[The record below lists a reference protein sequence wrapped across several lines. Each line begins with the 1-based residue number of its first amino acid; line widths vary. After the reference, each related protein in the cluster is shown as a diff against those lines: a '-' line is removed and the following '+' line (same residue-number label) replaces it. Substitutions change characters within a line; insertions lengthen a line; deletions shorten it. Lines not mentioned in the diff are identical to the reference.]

1 MTDATARIG
10 LAVPGSSR
18 FGSWVLQASVTSLAM
33 GALGF
38 LSGPLAAR
46 LLGPTG
52 RGELAA
58 IQAWPLVL
66 TSLSALG
73 LHEATIYF
81 AAREPAHGSRL
92 LGSATFLA
100 LLACLPVMLLGYL
113 LMPLL
118 LHAQSDAVVSTGR
131 LYLLAIPLSALTA
144 MPLGALRGR
153 HDMLTWNLLRFLSP
167 LAWLALLCVAFATG
181 HTSPT
186 WVAGAFLVTSAGV
199 AAITWTVTRRRIA
212 GPLRPNRRDWRP
224 MLRYG
229 LPTMAS
235 QTPMALTL
243 RFDQMI
249 LAALLEPRIL
259 GLYAV
264 AMAWSNAMG
273 PVLSGVGYVVF
284 PMVAAEADSANQR
297 RVLAHGA
304 RVGVAMAIAAAL
316 VLGPLAPVAIPRL
329 FGADFAA
336 AVPAAFILVV
346 AAAVASV
353 TGILR
358 DGARG
363 LGATGAVLMSEIAG
377 LIVGVTLLFFLLRP
391 AGIEGAAFAALSGY
405 ATSAGCLCFAIRR
418 RTGSSLRELLLPQ
431 RQEFAAAIG
440 QLRRVATGRR
450 DTTPAAIPAS
460 ASLDDR
466 RAEQSPST
474 SAEALILCPTLFGV
488 RNVLHSQLL
497 PALQQRGLGARVLV
511 RPGTQAAGA
520 AGALVPPR
528 RRGRLA
534 SAALRALDVVY
545 HGAFFA
551 RYQLNNDVLTMWWYR
566 RGESWP
572 RRGLMALL
580 ERAGAALGPTRF
592 YRYLERGTDQVRRRA
607 WDLGPHREALRHHGP
622 SVVVATSGIDE
633 LEEPYIMAAR
643 ELGIPT
649 LGCIQSFDHL
659 TGRSR
664 IVAADRYAVWNERM
678 RSQLLRLHP
687 DRAGV
692 PVVITGTAQFD
703 FHRQERF
710 RWDRDTTLGHL
721 GLRPGDRYLL
731 YAANTACQAPTE
743 PDLVAAFARR
753 CAGEPALRNHRIVVR
768 LHPLDDFARWN
779 VRHTDDERVV
789 LSHPSARREE
799 FTDAEEQ
806 ARLVSTLA
814 HADVCLNMWSSMSL
828 DAAALDT
835 PVVCVAFSG
844 AGQGPEERFCQGVY
858 LVDFYAPI
866 VASGGVRVARNLD
879 ALVAETVR
887 AVTDPAGDRALRSAL
902 AASECGPLDGQSASR
917 IADAVAQLAG
927 VAQRGAA

>member
-1 MTDATARIG
+1 MTDAAARFPLSAAG
-10 LAVPGSSR
+10 SR
-18 FGSWVLQASVTSLAM
+18 FASRVLQASVTSLAM
-33 GALGF
+33 GAVGF

-81 AAREPAHGSRL
+81 AARAPARGARL

-100 LLACLPVMLLGYL
+100 LLASVPVMAAGYL

-118 LHAQSDAVVSTGR
+118 LHAQSAAVVSMGR

-153 HDMLTWNLLRFLSP
+153 QDMLTWNLLRLLP
-167 LAWLALLCVAFATG
+167 PVAWLGLLCLALVTG
-181 HTSPT
+181 RTSPA
-186 WVAGAFLVTSAGV
+186 WVAGAFLVASAGLAAVTWSV
-199 AAITWTVTRRRIA
+199 ARSRVGGSLW
-212 GPLRPNRRDWRP
+212 PNTRDWRP

-249 LAALLEPRIL
+249 LAALLEPRVL

-284 PMVAAEADSANQR
+284 PMVAAEADATNQR
-297 RVLAHGA
+297 KVLARGA
-304 RVGVAMAIAAAL
+304 RMGVALAIAAAL
-316 VLGPLAPVAIPRL
+316 ILGPLAPIAIPRL

-336 AVPAAFILVV
+336 AVPAAFVLVA

-363 LGATGAVLMSEIAG
+363 LGATGAVLASEVAALVAG
-377 LIVGVTLLFFLLRP
+377 VVVLIVLLRP
-391 AGIEGAAFAALSGY
+391 AGIMGAALAALTGY
-405 ATSAGCLCFAIRR
+405 ATGAAMLCLAIRR
-418 RTGSSLRELLLPQ
+418 RTGSPLRELLIP
-431 RQEFAAAIG
+431 RRHEFTAAIA
-440 QLRRVATGRR
+440 QVRRLALVRR
-450 DTTPAAIPAS
+450 DVDMAVAPVTTPSEARPPRGAPAAV
-460 ASLDDR
+460 
-466 RAEQSPST
+466 
-474 SAEALILCPTLFGV
+474 AEALILCPTLFGV

-497 PALQQRGLGARVLV
+497 PALEQRGLRARVLV
-511 RPGTQAAGA
+511 RPGTTVAGS
-520 AGALVPPR
+520 AGALVPAQ

-534 SAALRALDVVY
+534 TAALRALDLVH

-551 RYQLNNDVLTMWWYR
+551 RYRLNNDALTMWWYR
-566 RGESWP
+566 RGEARP
-572 RRGLMALL
+572 RRLVVTLL
-580 ERAGAALGPTRF
+580 ERAGAAIGPTWM
-592 YRYLERGTDQVRRRA
+592 YRYVERSTDWIRRHA
-607 WDLGPHREALRHHGP
+607 WDLEPHREELRRHSP

-633 LEEPYIMAAR
+633 LEEPYVMAAR
-643 ELGIPT
+643 DLGIPT

-664 IVAADRYAVWNERM
+664 LVSADQYAVWNERM
-678 RSQLLRLHP
+678 RDQLLRLHP
-687 DRAGV
+687 DRSAAV
-692 PVVITGTAQFD
+692 AVTGTAQFD
-703 FHRQERF
+703 FHRQGRF
-710 RWDRDTTLGHL
+710 RWDRGATLAHL
-721 GLRPGDRYLL
+721 GLNQDDRYLL
-731 YAANTACQAPTE
+731 YAANTFCQAPSE
-743 PDLVAAFARR
+743 PDLVSALARR
-753 CAGEPALRNHRIVVR
+753 CAADPTLRYHRIVVR
-768 LHPLDDFARWN
+768 LHPLDDFARWQAQAGA
-779 VRHTDDERVV
+779 DERIV
-789 LSHPSARREE
+789 LSRPCERSEE
-799 FTDAEEQ
+799 FTDAAEQ

-814 HADVCLNMWSSMSL
+814 HADVCINMWSSMSL

-844 AGQGPEERFCQGVY
+844 GGRGPEEQFCRDVY
-858 LVDFYAPI
+858 RVDFYAPI
-866 VASGGVRVARNLD
+866 VASGGVRLARDLD
-879 ALVAETVR
+879 TLVSETAR
-887 AVTDPAGDRALRSAL
+887 AVADPARDRTLRAAL
-902 AASECGPLDGQSASR
+902 ATSECGPLDGQSACR
-917 IADAVAQLAG
+917 IADAVAGLAAASRG
-927 VAQRGAA
+927 GAA